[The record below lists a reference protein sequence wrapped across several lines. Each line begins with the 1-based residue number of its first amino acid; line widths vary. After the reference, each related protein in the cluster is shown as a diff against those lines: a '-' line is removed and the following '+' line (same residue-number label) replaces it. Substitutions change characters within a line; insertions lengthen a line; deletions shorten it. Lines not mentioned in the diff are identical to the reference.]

1 MSLTHTVRSR
11 VNPNIYVGNK
21 QRHRTLLYFESQPT
35 ATTYWQV
42 TPNDGG
48 KVWDLIIQYIKI
60 GKGG

>member
-1 MSLTHTVRSR
+1 
-11 VNPNIYVGNK
+11 VGNK